1 MLTTGKMVGFLLTT
15 DYEKAR
21 EFYEGKL
28 GLTFVMLNQF
38 ALVMRAGENLVR
50 IVKPAAFTPLQRT
63 VLGWEVGDVDAEVG
77 LLAARGV
84 ETEKHPGEAGK
95 ERGIWVTPG
104 CAKEGWFTHHDG

>member
-28 GLTFVMLNQF
+28 GFTFVVLNQF

-50 IVKPAAFTPLQRT
+50 IVKAAAFTPLQST
-63 VLGWEVGDVDAEVG
+63 VLGWEVGDV
-77 LLAARGV
+77 
-84 ETEKHPGEAGK
+84 EAGVGWRGGGGGGTGKYPWGGDK
-95 ERGIWVTPG
+95 ERGVWGKAGGGKV
-104 CAKEGWFTHHDG
+104 A